1 MLGFSSYMMCGNGYC
16 SWKNHRHLG
25 CHTTRKTSGKYP
37 RVHCGCYVRLV
48 MDSLAKCM
56 KVCGTTQRKLPWKLS
71 NLVSTYASS
80 DSYCAILQSAVS
92 FYVLCH
98 FQWCS
103 YSDSVHSAL
112 CECLHY
118 GRHSLH
124 ACKWYCL
131 LLHPFN
137 GLFTRTTLV
146 SWHQKGK
153 PFWILLEQEMMGWQW
168 HQLDYMLAPER

>member
-1 MLGFSSYMMCGNGYC
+1 MNLVATTHQETLLRFTYENTLIDRHYCALMMLGVSSYMMCGNGYC

-48 MDSLAKCM
+48 MDSSAKCM

-80 DSYCAILQSAVS
+80 NSYCAILQSAVS
-92 FYVLCH
+92 FYVSCH

-112 CECLHY
+112 CE
-118 GRHSLH
+118 
-124 ACKWYCL
+124 W
-131 LLHPFN
+131 
-137 GLFTRTTLV
+137 FTLWET
-146 SWHQKGK
+146 
-153 PFWILLEQEMMGWQW
+153 
-168 HQLDYMLAPER
+168 